1 MLILSPYFVYRPRV
15 EIKLQILRFQLP
27 PPPPPHFLPFPL
39 DKKTEKKKEFTN
51 IKYHCQWVFSFIII
65 ITLLHPV
72 TRNSS

>member
-39 DKKTEKKKEFTN
+39 DKKTEKKRN
-51 IKYHCQWVFSFIII
+51 IQILNIIASGSF
-65 ITLLHPV
+65 LLL
-72 TRNSS
+72 